1 MTDKIALSTVA
12 QFAGLLTEMLETM
25 PDTDR
30 PELLKRYGATLTRL
44 RTVLDKWH
52 RPTNP

>member
-1 MTDKIALSTVA
+1 MADKIALATIASFGTY
-12 QFAGLLTEMLETM
+12 EMLEAIT
-25 PDTDR
+25 DTDR
-30 PELLKRYGATLTRL
+30 PELVKRYGATLTRF